1 MPPRRL
7 VRTVGCSLVLLLAGG
22 AAAAPG
28 PGATPKPA
36 PATPTA
42 PAPASPVSKP
52 TPLPISEELKAFDKE
67 LDALFAQGGLT
78 AELAAGR
85 AAKASPEVRRKVAE
99 VDAAIASAEQAEIAR
114 VPQVGAKVSYT
125 RLSPLDA
132 VNFGAFSIP
141 IYLNSW
147 VTQAQVAVPIS
158 DYVIRFPALVEGAK
172 LGEQTAE
179 ISKRASEVSA
189 GAQARLAY
197 YEWVRARLQVLIAQR
212 QLAQVDATLT
222 QVRALA
228 EVQRLSKA
236 DLMRVES
243 NRAQAQQAVYALTNL
258 VDLREDQLRILIDA
272 PASEALTMGEDIR
285 LDVGAPAA
293 VKLDELIAH
302 ATLRRLDLKTLDTGI
317 AAKAKQVEA
326 EAANKLPR
334 LAAFASVDFDNPNQ
348 RVFPQKDE
356 FKLTWA
362 AGLQVTW
369 TLNDFLN
376 EKYSSARLR
385 AENDQLRADRERLL
399 QGTRLEVLA
408 AQQAVSLAEHALET
422 SAQGLAAA
430 EEGYRVRRE
439 LLAAERA
446 TAVELV
452 DSETDLTRARIA
464 ALNARVDLRVA
475 MTQLTHALGDDAK

>member
-1 MPPRRL
+1 MVASPAL
-7 VRTVGCSLVLLLAGG
+7 
-22 AAAAPG
+22 AAPG
-28 PGATPKPA
+28 AAPPPPPSRPA
-36 PATPTA
+36 AAIA
-42 PAPASPVSKP
+42 PPSDD
-52 TPLPISEELKAFDKE
+52 LKAFERE
-67 LDALFAQGGLT
+67 LDALFVSGGLT
-78 AELAAGR
+78 AEGAAGR
-85 AAKASPEVRRKVAE
+85 AAKASPDVRRKVAE
-99 VDAAIASAEQAEIAR
+99 VEAAIASAEQAEIAR
-114 VPQVGAKVSYT
+114 VPQVGAKISYT
-125 RLSPLDA
+125 RLSPIDA
-132 VNFGAFSIP
+132 VNFGTFSIP
-141 IYLNSW
+141 VYLNSW
-147 VTQAQVAVPIS
+147 VSQAQVVVPIS
-158 DYVIRFPALVEGAK
+158 DYVVRFPALVEGAK

-179 ISKRASEVSA
+179 VSRRSSEVAA

-212 QLAQVDATLT
+212 QLAQVDATLG

-243 NRAQAQQAVYALTNL
+243 NRAQAQQTVYALQNL
-258 VDLREDQLRILIDA
+258 VELREVQLRLLIDA
-272 PASEALTMGEDIR
+272 PMTEALAIGEDIR
-285 LDVGAPAA
+285 AELAAPAA
-293 VKLDELIAH
+293 AGLDDLVAH
-302 ATLRRLDLKTLDTGI
+302 ATTRRLDLKTLDTGI
-317 AAKAKQVEA
+317 AAKAKQVQA
-326 EAANKLPR
+326 EGANRLPR
-334 LAAFASVDFDNPNQ
+334 LSAFATVDYDNPNQ

-369 TLNDFLN
+369 TLNDALN

-385 AENDQLRADRERLL
+385 AENNQLRADRERLL
-399 QGTRLEVLA
+399 LGTRLEVLA
-408 AQQAVSLAEHALET
+408 AQQAVSLAQHALET

-452 DSETDLTRARIA
+452 DAETDLTRARIA

-475 MTQLTHALGDDAK
+475 VTQLTHAIGDDAAK